1 MSVKKIKFLIM
12 LFSIVLNANIFCAK
26 LNYTNKKTK
35 VSDYDVKENIVKY
48 QKSEYKKGQI
58 YYAIT
63 DNTTGYDNWEKEV
76 GGELPRTYLPKN
88 WKKIGKHPLKDQ
100 AGEDHTTLVTKTFL
114 ETAGLDASQVIN
126 YGAENEWNMMEGIFS
141 YSTSTSYYS
150 PYMLTDNA
158 WYFGNVINETLL
170 NNYMPRLA
178 TTNTD
183 DRNLLIIALPN
194 AEKRKNGS
202 NADVI
207 LNDATAKFP
216 LYSDEVE
223 KLFRSQRIMVDAAN
237 CFVPGKKDVTNPI
250 LLNESY
256 RGKRISD
263 FSSKCT
269 MSQMNNEVGADALYA
284 RGNTIVALG
293 NIYSRVD
300 GSNKF
305 GTSFATPRTAGY
317 AALILNKF
325 KGLTYHQVKEIL
337 LTTAYRE
344 RDRLD
349 NQMGWGIVDIRKALN
364 GPTNLNAGLIEE
376 NKFYTGMYDKIF
388 NKKSNDIYFWAE
400 PETDWVWSND
410 IDSGLS
416 DKPSG
421 TSSYIVSFDKNDNSK
436 TKRLTIQNY
445 LPSEENFYK
454 ETSKYVPGLR
464 KAGKHKLTITGDLL
478 YGGETQVLEGTLKL
492 TGNIPDSTIVV
503 YEGATLELCGN
514 ANKVVLAGGKI
525 EACPSAKYTL
535 VNEDR
540 EDIEVNKTKVID
552 IPKLFYFTQSDKI
565 ETKNFK
571 NYDKYNKFLNQH
583 YNHITGVWNLE
594 KMPENEFF
602 GTKNQVY
609 AHDYSYKLTGKWDFT
624 DTYEFYKYMTQK

>member
-1 MSVKKIKFLIM
+1 MKKIKFLIM

-317 AALILNKF
+317 ATLILNKF

-514 ANKVVLAGGKI
+514 ANKIVLAGGKI

>member
-1 MSVKKIKFLIM
+1 MKKIKFLIM